1 MVFEDS
7 NVGELCVPI
16 LPDSSQDLLGLPFGL
31 GVFAH
36 QRGGSQRRA
45 AAISS
50 RNRTGDFNDARPSPV
65 RMPDGSF
72 DGIAVRVVSCALD
85 AIGRAFE
92 IHVLPWKRAQL
103 EVQNGYADGF
113 FAASQNA
120 RRDAYATASAIIARQ
135 TWTWYLL
142 KDQILSPKDPANR
155 LSMLTSSFLG
165 ANMQTWLR
173 RNGYRTTD
181 FPPRDTNA
189 LLEMLLAGR
198 VDAVLANNLV
208 MESILDTRGVLSEIR
223 SEVQQDKPLSV
234 YFSNDFLQLNPGFL
248 AKFDAAVPDCRD
260 AEAASGDINS

>member
-1 MVFEDS
+1 MFRSYRTWAKIYWACLSAFVLSLTSAVAF
-7 NVGELCVPI
+7 CVMPRPLAAETGPVI
-16 LPDSSQDLLGLPFGL
+16 LTTHDLPPY
-31 GVFAH
+31 
-36 QRGGSQRRA
+36 GSVQ
-45 AAISS
+45 
-50 RNRTGDFNDARPSPV
+50 
-65 RMPDGSF
+65 PDGTF

-85 AIGRAFE
+85 AIDRAFE

-135 TWTWYLL
+135 TWTWYLR

-208 MESILDTRGVLSEIR
+208 MESILGTRGVLSEIR